1 MQTQAQPENITL
13 ARRFVEGVLGGQDP
27 SVFDDIVA
35 DNIRVATGLKP
46 DGDIRGKEEY
56 RAILTKFGS
65 AFTNGRLTITDIFAS
80 ADGERVVVLFD
91 AYATH
96 TGELFDV
103 QPTNVEV
110 PMIETHVM
118 RFRDGKLVENIVG
131 GNNPLGFEM
140 LLADA
145 IRPMVL
151 PEMYGPPK
159 S

>member
-1 MQTQAQPENITL
+1 MQNDNITI
-13 ARRFVEGVLGGQDP
+13 ARRFVEGVLGGQNP
-27 SVFDDIVA
+27 AAFDEIV
-35 DNIRVATGLKP
+35 DENIRISTGLKP
-46 DGDIRGKEEY
+46 DGLIEGKEEY
-56 RAILTKFGS
+56 RSILMKFGS

-80 ADGERVVVLFD
+80 AEGDRVVVMFD

-96 TGELFDV
+96 TGEMFGLL
-103 QPTNVEV
+103 PTGVEV

-118 RFRDGKLVENIVG
+118 RFHDGKLIENIVG

-145 IRPMVL
+145 MRPMVL
-151 PEMYGPPK
+151 PEVYPTPK

>member
-1 MQTQAQPENITL
+1 MQTQTQPDNVSI
-13 ARRFVEGVLGGQDP
+13 AHRFVEGVLGGKNP
-27 SVFDDIVA
+27 AAFDEIVA
-35 DNIRVATGLKP
+35 DNIRVSTGLKP
-46 DGDIRGKEEY
+46 GGDIQGKEEY

-65 AFTNGRLTITDIFAS
+65 AFTNGRLTVTDVFAS
-80 ADGERVVVLFD
+80 AGGDRVVVMFD

-96 TGELFDV
+96 TGEMFGV

-151 PEMYGPPK
+151 PNVY
-159 S
+159 STSNL

>member
-1 MQTQAQPENITL
+1 MQAQTQTDNVTI

-27 SVFDDIVA
+27 TAFDEIIAND
-35 DNIRVATGLKP
+35 IRVATGLKP
-46 DGDIRGKEEY
+46 DGDIQGKEEY
-56 RAILTKFGS
+56 LAILTKFGS
-65 AFTNGRLTITDIFAS
+65 AFTNGRLKITDIFAS
-80 ADGERVVVLFD
+80 ADGERVVVMFD

-96 TGELFDV
+96 TGELFGV
-103 QPTNVEV
+103 APTNVEV
-110 PMIETHVM
+110 PMIETHIM

-151 PEMYGPPK
+151 PSMYGTPK
-159 S
+159 P

>member
-1 MQTQAQPENITL
+1 MQHDNITI
-13 ARRFVEGVLGGQDP
+13 ARRFVEGVLGGQNP
-27 SVFDDIVA
+27 AAFDEIV
-35 DNIRVATGLKP
+35 DENIRVSTGLKP
-46 DGDIRGKEEY
+46 DADIRGKKDY
-56 RAILTKFGS
+56 LTILTKFGS

-80 ADGERVVVLFD
+80 ADGKRVVVMFD

-96 TGELFDV
+96 TGEMFGV
-103 QPTNVEV
+103 SSTGIEV

-118 RFRDGKLVENIVG
+118 RFADGKLIENIVG

-151 PEMYGPPK
+151 PEVYGTPK
-159 S
+159 L